1 MPGGSQSICNAYIH
15 CQSIS
20 KIGFSDFNRIFNGN
34 NLFESCTLKGQKYSY
49 GKIDF
54 HSTANERRALM
65 EDRPR
70 VLEEQPSHTFCRLP
84 VIFGG
89 VEGGQAAGKGSKES
103 GRERGMAEDKPVD
116 RLSGMVES
124 CVECR
129 MCQQECEFLSHYGT
143 PKQLARSFDPGIQAL
158 RDAPFACSL
167 CGLCESVCPV
177 GLSPARM
184 LLEMR
189 RRSVGHARAAYSQH
203 GRIFQYEARG
213 ISRRYTHYA
222 LPRGCDTVFFPGCT
236 LSGARPETVLQVF
249 QCLRGHSPSLGIVL
263 DCCTKPSHDL
273 GRQEHFEAVFG
284 EMKAYLVEHGVR
296 TVLVAC
302 PSCYSVFKEYG
313 GDLAVRTVYE
323 LLLEAG
329 LPRGGTASGTV
340 TVHDPCAVRDEQAIH
355 EAVRALIRAQ
365 GLPIQEMEH
374 HGRTTLCCGEGGA
387 VGFFSP
393 KFSRNWRDRR
403 KMEAADRRII
413 TYCSGCVNLLGAVT
427 PTSHVLD
434 LIFEPRATLAGKIRA
449 SKAPFT
455 YWNRLRLKR
464 RFKKTLKA
472 AVTRERNLY

>member
-1 MPGGSQSICNAYIH
+1 MA
-15 CQSIS
+15 
-20 KIGFSDFNRIFNGN
+20 RI
-34 NLFESCTLKGQKYSY
+34 
-49 GKIDF
+49 
-54 HSTANERRALM
+54 
-65 EDRPR
+65 EDRSK
-70 VLEEQPSHTFCRLP
+70 VLEEQLSRTFYRLP

-89 VEGGQAAGKGSKES
+89 VKGRQAAGKGSKEL
-103 GRERGMAEDKPVD
+103 GRERSMAEDKPVD
-116 RLSGMVES
+116 RLSSMVES

-129 MCQQECEFLSHYGT
+129 ICQQECEFLSQYGT
-143 PKQLARSFDPGIQAL
+143 PKQLARSFDPGLQSL
-158 RDAPFACSL
+158 RDMPFACSL

-177 GLSPARM
+177 GLSPARI

-189 RRSVGHARAAYSQH
+189 RRSAGHACAAYSRH
-203 GRIFQYEARG
+203 ARILQYEARG
-213 ISRRYTHYA
+213 VSRRYTHYA

-236 LSGARPETVLQVF
+236 LSGARPETALRVF
-249 QCLRGHSPSLGIVL
+249 QCLRSHIASLGIVL

-302 PSCYSVFKEYG
+302 PSCYSVFRDYG
-313 GDLAVRTVYE
+313 RELAVRTVYE
-323 LLLEAG
+323 LLLEAE
-329 LPRGGTASGTV
+329 LPGRTASGTV
-340 TVHDPCAVRDEQAIH
+340 TVHDPCAIRDEQAIH
-355 EAVRALIRAQ
+355 EVVRALIRAQ
-365 GLPIQEMEH
+365 GLHIQEMEH

-393 KFSRNWRDRR
+393 KLSRNWRDRR
-403 KMEAADRRII
+403 KMEAAGRRII

-464 RFKKTLKA
+464 RFKKFVTA
-472 AVTRERNLY
+472 AVTRERNLH

>member
-1 MPGGSQSICNAYIH
+1 
-15 CQSIS
+15 
-20 KIGFSDFNRIFNGN
+20 
-34 NLFESCTLKGQKYSY
+34 
-49 GKIDF
+49 
-54 HSTANERRALM
+54 
-65 EDRPR
+65 
-70 VLEEQPSHTFCRLP
+70 
-84 VIFGG
+84 
-89 VEGGQAAGKGSKES
+89 
-103 GRERGMAEDKPVD
+103 MAEEKPVD
-116 RLSGMVES
+116 RLSTMVES

-129 MCQQECEFLSHYGT
+129 ICQQECDFLSHWGT
-143 PKQLARSFDPGIQAL
+143 PKQLAQSFDPDIREL

-189 RRSVGHARAAYSQH
+189 RQSVAHTCTASPRH
-203 GRIFQYEARG
+203 GRILRYESRG

-222 LPRGCDTVFFPGCT
+222 LPRGCETVFFPGCT

-249 QCLRGHSPSLGIVL
+249 QCLSNHMGSLGIVL

-273 GRQEHFEAVFG
+273 GRQEHFESVFG

-302 PSCYSVFKEYG
+302 PSCYSVFRDYG
-313 GDLAVRTVYE
+313 GELAVRMVYDV
-323 LLLEAG
+323 LIEAG

-365 GLPIQEMEH
+365 GLHIQEMEH

-393 KFSRNWRDRR
+393 GFSRNWRDRR
-403 KMEAADRRII
+403 KMEAAGRRII
-413 TYCSGCVNLLGAVT
+413 TYCAGCVNFLGAVT

-434 LIFEPRATLAGKIRA
+434 LVFEPRATLAGKIKP

-455 YWNRLRLKR
+455 YWNRLWLKR
-464 RFKKTLKA
+464 RFKKSVKA
-472 AVTRERNLY
+472 AVTRERNLH